1 MGDNLARSRTL
12 PHMDIASLAF
22 RTDLAMLE
30 HSGSIVEDRGTH
42 LVVRTPD
49 NPSYWWGNFL
59 LLASPPGDAEEAQQW
74 LTTFEAEFP
83 NARHRTFGVDGQ
95 DGGRDDLASFAE
107 LGLTRDVS
115 SVMTA
120 TLVHE
125 PPRPNTDA
133 TYRRLDGDGDW
144 QQQIE
149 MTMAGE
155 DEGYDLPFVT
165 AQAAAQRRLVDAGYG
180 AWWGAFEADRVLA
193 SMGLFT
199 ASPGLARFQSV
210 KTHPDAR
217 GRGLAGTLVHRV
229 SRYGFEELGARTL
242 VMVADPDYLAI
253 RVYRSVG
260 FADTERQLQ
269 AERKPSA
276 S

>member
-1 MGDNLARSRTL
+1 
-12 PHMDIASLAF
+12 MDIASLAF

-30 HSGSIVEDRGTH
+30 HSGSTVEDRGTH
-42 LVVRTPD
+42 LVVRTPA

-59 LLASPPGDAEEAQQW
+59 LLQAAPGDAAEAQEW
-74 LTTFEAEFP
+74 LARFESELP
-83 NARHRTFGVDGQ
+83 EARHRTFGVDGRE
-95 DGGRDDLASFAE
+95 GTREDLAPFAE
-107 LGLTRDVS
+107 HGLTLDVS
-115 SVMTA
+115 TVMTA
-120 TLVHE
+120 TSVHE
-125 PPRPNTDA
+125 PARPNTEA
-133 TYRRLDGDGDW
+133 AYRTLETDVDW

-149 MTMAGE
+149 LTMAGE
-155 DEGYDLPFVT
+155 DEGYDLPFVS

-180 AWWGAFEADRVLA
+180 AWWGAFEGDRLLA

-210 KTHPDAR
+210 KTHPEAR

-229 SRYGFEELGARTL
+229 SRYGFEELGAQTL

-253 RVYRSVG
+253 RIYRSVG

-269 AERKPSA
+269 AERRPQPR
-276 S
+276 